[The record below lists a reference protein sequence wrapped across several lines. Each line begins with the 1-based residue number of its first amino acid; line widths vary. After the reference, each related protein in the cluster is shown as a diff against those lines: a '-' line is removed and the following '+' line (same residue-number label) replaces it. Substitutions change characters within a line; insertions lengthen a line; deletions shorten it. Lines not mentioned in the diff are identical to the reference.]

1 MDNELF
7 SPEEMQ
13 SPFDA
18 IKDTDAEGRE
28 WWNSRKLAHVDSMVD
43 VDNIDDSYEAIL
55 FRIWAREVLKE
66 YIIKGFVMDD
76 ERLKG
81 KDPFGVDYFNDL
93 LERVHEIRISER
105 NNSQKIADIYAEFS
119 CDYDSGSELTKK
131 FYKTI
136 RNLLH
141 NEVCLN
147 LLTTA
152 FLDMAEDRAHRHILM
167 KMADWKALLER
178 YLQISDRDILPDAG
192 SVTHEEAEA
201 KALAEYEKFWRIQD
215 QTFLSDFDKFVEEIK

>member
-43 VDNIDDSYEAIL
+43 VDNIDDSYEATQ
-55 FRIWAREVLKE
+55 FRIWARGILKE

-81 KDPFGVDYFNDL
+81 KNPFGADYFNDL
-93 LERVHEIRISER
+93 LERVQEIRISER

-119 CDYDSGSELTKK
+119 YDYDSGSELTKK

-141 NEVCLN
+141 NDVRLN

-152 FLDMAEDRAHRHILM
+152 FLDMAEDRANRHILM

-201 KALAEYEKFWRIQD
+201 KALGEYEKFWRIQD